1 MTLSRRP
8 STAMTDALG
17 ETASSTLERAAV
29 QHPAGLGT
37 LLSPPPRPAKPAA
50 RRNPIVVLVHGG
62 TDGAILPLLAE
73 GMAGALEG
81 SKAVFALQ
89 QLRGGPDEM
98 GVFLDLHRPAGLVLA
113 PGLADAAAVADVCHT
128 RSVPCVRLGTAPGD
142 DGFSCDE
149 RGGAAALVRQI
160 IALGHVR
167 VGLVT
172 GQDGSASAA
181 QRELG
186 YLDAIAEEGL
196 DRGPALIVPGDG
208 SFESGIAA
216 ARLLLEISP
225 RPTAIFACNDEM
237 AAGVLHA
244 AAQAGIAVPAGLSVA
259 GFDDTPLAARTLPA
273 LTTVE
278 VPWAHI
284 ARQAVRHLAR
294 RAPANLKFDATI
306 VMRDSVQSPG

>member
-1 MTLSRRP
+1 MTSPVHRFITVADTFGDASA
-8 STAMTDALG
+8 STV
-17 ETASSTLERAAV
+17 ERAAL
-29 QHPAGLGT
+29 QRQTGLGP
-37 LLSPPPRPAKPAA
+37 LQSPQARTAKAA
-50 RRNPIVVLVHGG
+50 DRRNPIVLLAHGG
-62 TDGAILPLLAE
+62 TDGPILPLLAE
-73 GMAGALEG
+73 GMASALEG

-89 QLRGGPDEM
+89 QLNGSADEM
-98 GVFLDLHRPAGLVLA
+98 AAFLDLHRPAGVVLA
-113 PGLADAAAVADVCHT
+113 PGLRDAAALADVCHART
-128 RSVPCVRLGTAPGD
+128 VSCIRLGAASGE

-149 RGGAAALVRQI
+149 RDAAATLVRQI
-160 IALGHVR
+160 IALGHSR
-167 VGLVT
+167 VGLVA

-181 QRELG
+181 RRELG
-186 YLDAIAEEGL
+186 YMDAIAEQGL
-196 DRGPALIVPGDG
+196 DRGPILIVPGDG

-216 ARLLLEISP
+216 GRLLLEISP

-278 VPWAHI
+278 IPWPHI

-294 RAPANLKFDATI
+294 RAPANLKFDAKI
-306 VMRDSVQSPG
+306 VMRDSVQPPG